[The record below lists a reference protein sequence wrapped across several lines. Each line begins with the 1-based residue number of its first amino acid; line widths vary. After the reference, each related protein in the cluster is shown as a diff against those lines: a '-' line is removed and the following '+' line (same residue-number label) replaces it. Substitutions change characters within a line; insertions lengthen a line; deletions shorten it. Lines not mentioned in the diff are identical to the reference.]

1 MPSIPLLRR
10 PRPLQASPRGPMRV
24 PLAFL
29 LLGILVLG
37 TPVAAAQRQKPAVP
51 DLTAAGETDGKHDWN
66 LGPTGARGWM
76 WGWKLETSDARQV
89 LITEVA
95 EGSPADGEL
104 RPGDVLL
111 GLDGERFDGDPR
123 VLLGNAI
130 TAAETRKGKGRL
142 TLTRWRDGE
151 VESVRL
157 RLPVLGD
164 YAETAPFDCPK
175 TERILGA
182 ACEHIAGHMK
192 GGIDGMVNA
201 LALLATGE
209 RRYEDAV
216 RRLAH
221 DVGRPD
227 TQLTLEGRTSG
238 LMAWEWGYRALF
250 LCEYHLATRDRHV
263 LPAIAEYAGTIARG
277 QSRVGTWGHG
287 MAWPDLNG
295 GELHGSL
302 GGYGALNQAGLVCHL
317 ALVLAEECGVKDPEI
332 RAAVE
337 KANRFATFY
346 VGKGAIPYG
355 DHRPGWDSHD
365 DNGKNSLAAVIFDV
379 QGMEEEAQFF
389 ARMATASYD
398 ERERGHTGNYFS
410 FLWGPPGVRRAG
422 EQAVTAFLAE
432 QRWYYDLA
440 RAHDGSFPYQGGAG
454 MEGGEHKYGKWDCTG
469 AFVLAA
475 TFDRKRLFMT
485 GRGTERR
492 DTLAGDALAATIE
505 AGRGFDCWSQG
516 SDHYQARRTRELLA
530 DLESWSPAVRARAA
544 AALAAVE
551 EAPVER
557 YRKMLRARR
566 MEVRYG
572 ACAALGALGANRGAR
587 REALAALP
595 ELRLC
600 LTDDDVWL
608 RIQAAYTIAAL
619 EGAEAIPDL
628 LELALVDDPA
638 DPREFTQRYLAF
650 CLFYPGGALK
660 MRGLMGR
667 AIPGDVDRAELLPV
681 ILRLLQNDDGR
692 ARGAVGTVFKL
703 MELEDLKP
711 ILPELVE
718 AVRTPSPS
726 GVMFSNG
733 VRLAGLDFLAE
744 HRIAEGMEL
753 CIAVTEIDK
762 WGKKDRIDRCLAA
775 LERYGA
781 AAREVLP
788 QLEDLAARLAAH
800 KEARSLKKQLDRCEA
815 VIAAVRA
822 SDDDRPVRSVKEVM
836 GRKRRR
842 R

>member
-1 MPSIPLLRR
+1 MPLLRSV
-10 PRPLQASPRGPMRV
+10 LTIVLAVAGAAS
-24 PLAFL
+24 AS
-29 LLGILVLG
+29 
-37 TPVAAAQRQKPAVP
+37 TQRQKPPVP
-51 DLTAAGETDGKHDWN
+51 DLTAGGEADDKHDWT
-66 LGPTGARGWM
+66 LGPTGARGWI
-76 WGWKLETSDARQV
+76 WGWKLETADARQI

-95 EGSPADGEL
+95 EGSPAEGKLEV
-104 RPGDVLL
+104 GDVVL
-111 GLDGERFDGDPR
+111 GVGAEAFDDDPR
-123 VLLGNAI
+123 VLLGLAI
-130 TAAETRKGKGRL
+130 GDAQSKEGKGRL
-142 TLTRWRDGE
+142 DLRRWRKGK
-151 VESVRL
+151 VKNVRL
-157 RLPVLGD
+157 QLPVLGSYSD
-164 YAETAPFDCPK
+164 TAPFDCPRTRK
-175 TERILGA
+175 VLDA
-182 ACEHIAGHMK
+182 ACEHMAANMK

-209 RRYEDAV
+209 RRYQGAV

-221 DVGRPD
+221 DVGRPG
-227 TQLTLEGRTSG
+227 TQVTLEGRTSG
-238 LMAWEWGYRALF
+238 PMAWEWGYRALF
-250 LCEYHLATRDRHV
+250 LCEYHLATQDRHV

-317 ALVLAEECGVKDPEI
+317 ALVLAEECGIKDPEI
-332 RAAVE
+332 RAAIE
-337 KANRFATFY
+337 QANRFATFY

-355 DHRPGWDSHD
+355 DHRPGWDRHD

-454 MEGGEHKYGKWDCTG
+454 MEGAEHKYGNWDCTG

-475 TFDRKRLFMT
+475 TFDRKLLFMT

-492 DTLAGDALAATIE
+492 DTLTGDALAATIE
-505 AGRGFDCWSQG
+505 AGRGYDCWSQG
-516 SDHYQARRTRELLA
+516 ADHYQAKRTRELLA
-530 DLESWSPAVRARAA
+530 DLESWSPAVRGRAA
-544 AALAAVE
+544 TALAALE

-566 MEVRYG
+566 MDVRYG
-572 ACAALGALGANRGAR
+572 ACAALGALGADPGAR

-595 ELRLC
+595 ELRRC
-600 LTDDDVWL
+600 LTEGDVWL
-608 RIQAAYTIAAL
+608 RIQAADTIAAL
-619 EGAEAIPDL
+619 EGTEAIPDL
-628 LELALVDDPA
+628 LELALIDDPA

-650 CLFYPGGALK
+650 CLFYPGGALN

-667 AIPGDVDRAELLPV
+667 AIPRDVDRADLLPV

-711 ILPELVE
+711 ILTQLVE

-733 VRLAGLDFLAE
+733 VRLAGLDFLAQ

-753 CIAVTEIDK
+753 CLAVTEIDR

-775 LERYGA
+775 LEGYGA
-781 AAREVLP
+781 GARPVLP
-788 QLEDLAARLAAH
+788 QLEELATRLAAH
-800 KEARSLKKQLDRCEA
+800 KEARSLKGQLDRCEA
-815 VIAAVRA
+815 VIAAIRT
-822 SDDDRPVRSVKEVM
+822 SDDDRPVRTVDQVM
-836 GRKRRR
+836 GRGRRR